1 MKKQPIQSSKY
12 VMRLSMLRTISA
24 LAAMLLAA
32 TTIPFA
38 ARAAEESKEQVV
50 AQVRSALEAQQAA
63 WNRGDIDT
71 FTTTYDRDAI
81 FVSGDEITRGSQTI
95 LERYKKKYSD
105 RAKMGTLTFSDL
117 EITALGE
124 SAAVVLGRWSLKR
137 ANDEP
142 HGRFTLI
149 FRKTPDSWR
158 IVHDH
163 TSSAQ

>member
-1 MKKQPIQSSKY
+1 MKKQPINSPEH

-24 LAAMLLAA
+24 LAAMFFAA
-32 TTIPFA
+32 TDFPIA
-38 ARAAEESKEQVV
+38 APAPAESNDQVVVQVRAALD
-50 AQVRSALEAQQAA
+50 AQRAA
-63 WNRGDIDT
+63 WNRGDIDI
-71 FTTTYDRDAI
+71 FTTTYDRDAV

-105 RAKMGTLTFSDL
+105 RAKMGTLTFSGL
-117 EITALGE
+117 EITPLGE
-124 SAAVVLGRWSLKR
+124 NAAVVLGRWSLKR

-149 FRKTPDSWR
+149 FRKTPDGWR

>member
-1 MKKQPIQSSKY
+1 
-12 VMRLSMLRTISA
+12 MLRTISM
-24 LAAMLLAA
+24 LAAMFLAA
-32 TTIPFA
+32 TNIPVV
-38 ARAAEESKEQVV
+38 ARAAEDSRDQVV
-50 AQVRSALEAQQAA
+50 TQVRASLEAQQAA

-71 FTTTYDRDAI
+71 FTTTYERDAV

-117 EITALGE
+117 EITPLSE

-137 ANDEP
+137 ASDEP

-149 FRKTPDSWR
+149 FRKTPDGWR

>member
-1 MKKQPIQSSKY
+1 
-12 VMRLSMLRTISA
+12 MLRA
-24 LAAMLLAA
+24 LLALTATLCLAVLGQNSTLAGLPKEQIAVEVRAAM
-32 TTIPFA
+32 T
-38 ARAAEESKEQVV
+38 
-50 AQVRSALEAQQAA
+50 AQQAA

-71 FTTTYDRDAI
+71 FTTTYDRDAV

-117 EITALGE
+117 EITSL
-124 SAAVVLGRWSLKR
+124 SDNAAVVLGRWSLKR
-137 ANDEP
+137 AADEP

-149 FRKTPDSWR
+149 FRKTADGWR

-163 TSSAQ
+163 TSSA